1 MKNYHYYLKQEIY
14 PHQAGSKRF
23 VSMRWHP
30 EQPMTLYVIGEGEL
44 APRTGPNSQTTF
56 RFAPSHGTPTLLT
69 YRCPT
74 TLEPSRSST
83 ARSSS

>member
-30 EQPMTLYVIGEGEL
+30 EQPMTFYVIGEGEL
-44 APRTGPNSQTTF
+44 D
-56 RFAPSHGTPTLLT
+56 
-69 YRCPT
+69 
-74 TLEPSRSST
+74 
-83 ARSSS
+83 

>member
-30 EQPMTLYVIGEGEL
+30 EQPMTLYVIGEGES
-44 APRTGPNSQTTF
+44 G
-56 RFAPSHGTPTLLT
+56 
-69 YRCPT
+69 
-74 TLEPSRSST
+74 
-83 ARSSS
+83 